1 MPSLAPKPI
10 RHGTPSGYM
19 AHRRR
24 HEVPCRD
31 CTDAHSAADTER
43 NRRAGMPARAPGK
56 YTTIPTTALADLYLN
71 ASVEAQQRAEQAIRE
86 DVLKLAVD
94 RYDKEVA

>member
-1 MPSLAPKPI
+1 MKPI
-10 RHGTPSGYM
+10 QHGTTAGFQQHQRRGVPACDECRAARAAYDT
-19 AHRRR
+19 RRR
-24 HEVPCRD
+24 
-31 CTDAHSAADTER
+31 
-43 NRRAGMPARAPGK
+43 RANGQPAREAGK
-56 YTTIPTTALADLYLN
+56 YTSIPTTALADLYLN